1 MATSGHQD
9 KRYRQGSVSGSI
21 ADPVSRAASED
32 MGVIMTKF
40 FKLMVAAIMLTGV
53 LTGLAP
59 VTAFAVDANYKL
71 NPGDILEITVWKEE
85 GLDRET
91 LVLPDG
97 TVAFPLVGT
106 LRAAGKTAGQLQD
119 EIKAGLQKAIPD
131 APVTVVVKA
140 AAGNVVDVIGQVVK
154 PGEFVAAHPLTVMQ
168 ALSMAGGLTPYA
180 SESRISIVRHSPDGK
195 DQHIKF
201 PYYSDILD
209 GKNLDK
215 DIVLS
220 PGDVV
225 LVPASTLF

>member
-1 MATSGHQD
+1 M
-9 KRYRQGSVSGSI
+9 KKI
-21 ADPVSRAASED
+21 
-32 MGVIMTKF
+32 
-40 FKLMVAAIMLTGV
+40 FKLLVASVLFTGMAP
-53 LTGLAP
+53 LA
-59 VTAFAVDANYKL
+59 ALAVDANYKL
-71 NPGDILEITVWKEE
+71 NPGDVLQITVWKEE

-106 LRAAGKTAGQLQD
+106 LKAAGKTAGQLQD
-119 EIKAGLQKAIPD
+119 ELKTGLQKDIPD

-140 AAGNVVDVIGQVVK
+140 ANGNVVDVIGQVTK

-180 SESRISIVRHSPDGK
+180 SERRISIVRHHPDGK
-195 DQHIKF
+195 DEHIEF
-201 PYYSDILD
+201 PYYEDILS

-225 LVPASTLF
+225 LVP

>member
-1 MATSGHQD
+1 M
-9 KRYRQGSVSGSI
+9 KKI
-21 ADPVSRAASED
+21 
-32 MGVIMTKF
+32 
-40 FKLMVAAIMLTGV
+40 FKLLVASVLFTGMAP
-53 LTGLAP
+53 LA
-59 VTAFAVDANYKL
+59 ALAVDANYKL
-71 NPGDILEITVWKEE
+71 NPGDVLQITVWKEE

-106 LRAAGKTAGQLQD
+106 LKAAGKTAGQLQD
-119 EIKAGLQKAIPD
+119 ELKTGLQKDIPD

-140 AAGNVVDVIGQVVK
+140 ANGNVVDVIGQVTK

-180 SESRISIVRHSPDGK
+180 SERRISIVRHRPDGK
-195 DQHIKF
+195 DEHIEF
-201 PYYSDILD
+201 PYYEDILS

-225 LVPASTLF
+225 LVPASSLF